1 MKNLEFV
8 SIGQQTVLEELKQ
21 KRVLTKVAKIDRY
34 TKRIMHFKQNR
45 HFTID
50 QKNYLPSRMD
60 KLNKVMKCL
69 VQIEI
74 DCFGV
79 AYE

>member
-21 KRVLTKVAKIDRY
+21 RVLTKVAKIDRY
-34 TKRIMHFKQNR
+34 TKRIMQFKQNR

-50 QKNYLPSRMD
+50 QKNYLPS
-60 KLNKVMKCL
+60 
-69 VQIEI
+69 
-74 DCFGV
+74 
-79 AYE
+79 